1 MSDTQNVSWMEDK
14 QGDFDEFLAK
24 KDWVNAQAIV
34 DSFWE
39 LGFNH
44 EAELLRRTLLRA
56 QYESI
61 SLRKI
66 RVQDLNEQVECDT
79 CWETPGQVECE
90 IEQDHIHFEECSDC
104 EGTGMVDAPV
114 NVIRWDENGIKA
126 KVLGV

>member
-1 MSDTQNVSWMEDK
+1 MSDTQNVSWIEDK

-24 KDWVNAQAIV
+24 KDWVNAQAVV

-44 EAELLRRTLLRA
+44 EAELLRRAFLRA
-56 QYESI
+56 QYESV

-66 RVQDLNEQVECDT
+66 RVKDMNEQIECST

-90 IEQDHIHFEECSDC
+90 IEQDHIHFEKCPDC
-104 EGTGMVDAPV
+104 DGTGRVDVPV
-114 NVIRWDENGIKA
+114 NIIRWGKDGIKA
-126 KVLGV
+126 NVLGV

>member
-1 MSDTQNVSWMEDK
+1 MSHIINVEWLEDAK
-14 QGDFDEFLAK
+14 DDFDSFIAERN
-24 KDWVNAQAIV
+24 WVSAQAII
-34 DSFWE
+34 DNLWE
-39 LGFNH
+39 QGFNH
-44 EAELLRRTLLRA
+44 EAELLRRAFLRA
-56 QYESI
+56 QYLSV

-104 EGTGMVDAPV
+104 NGTGMVDVPV
-114 NVIRWDENGIKA
+114 NIIRWDENGIKA